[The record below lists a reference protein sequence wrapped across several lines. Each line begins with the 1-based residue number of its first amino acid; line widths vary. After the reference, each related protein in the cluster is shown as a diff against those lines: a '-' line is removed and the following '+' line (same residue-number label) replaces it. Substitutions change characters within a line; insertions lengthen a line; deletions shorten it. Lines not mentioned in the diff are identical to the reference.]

1 MDETSE
7 RLMTIISQVL
17 LLDIDDISDSLKRKE
32 YEPWDSMAHLML
44 ISEVENQ
51 FGIFFEDDEIVEI
64 WTVAD
69 LKQALASKLG

>member
-1 MDETSE
+1 MDETNE

-64 WTVAD
+64 WTIAD
-69 LKQALASKLG
+69 LKQVLASKLA

>member
-1 MDETSE
+1 MNETNE

>member
-1 MDETSE
+1 MKMQDDK
-7 RLMTIISQVL
+7 LLTIVSQVL
-17 LLDIDDISDSLKRKE
+17 LIERDEITDSLKRKD

-51 FGIFFEDDEIVEI
+51 FDIFFEDDEIVEI

-69 LKQALASKLG
+69 LKKVLSTKLS